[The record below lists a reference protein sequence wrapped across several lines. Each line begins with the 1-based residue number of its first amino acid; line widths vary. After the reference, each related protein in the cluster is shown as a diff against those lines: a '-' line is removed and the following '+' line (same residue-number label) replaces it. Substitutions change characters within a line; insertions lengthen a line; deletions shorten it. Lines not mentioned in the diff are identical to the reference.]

1 MGRRTLVARVLVRVM
16 LLALLVPMA
25 ANAVAKETAGTYAGT
40 YVGAATGSG
49 DTGGVSTPVTVVVED
64 LGDSAR
70 FTVTAEEFDISVAA
84 EGLEQPTENGVTV
97 PLSVDTASVKGD
109 GTVAMVETPEGWKMT
124 ATGSGEA
131 LGETGSGTL
140 DAVRAEGSVPSIG
153 DQVSDMFVRLTGG
166 DPEPAI
172 ASPEDAT
179 VTTPAPW
186 QAPLT
191 EQGKLGGSALGILAL
206 VLLVILL

>member
-1 MGRRTLVARVLVRVM
+1 MGRRTLVARILVRVM

-25 ANAVAKETAGTYAGT
+25 ADAVAKESAGSYAGT
-40 YVGAATGSG
+40 YVGSATGSG
-49 DTGGVSTPVTVVVED
+49 DAGGVSTPVTVVVEN
-64 LGDSAR
+64 LGDTAR
-70 FTVTAEEFDISVAA
+70 FTVTAEEFDISAA
-84 EGLEQPTENGVTV
+84 ADGLVQPTESGVTV

-109 GTVAMVETPEGWKMT
+109 GTVAMVETPEGWKLT
-124 ATGSGEA
+124 ATGSGQA
-131 LGETGSGTL
+131 LGESGSGTL
-140 DAVRAEGSVPSIG
+140 EAVRVEGVVPSIG

-166 DPEPAI
+166 DPEPAT
-172 ASPEDAT
+172 AAPEDPT

-191 EQGKLGGSALGILAL
+191 ETGKLGGSALGIIAL